1 MPLGGPSSA
10 LPATDGPT
18 FASSLGA
25 PVLAPR
31 ADEPS
36 AAAAA
41 GPTQLLGGLLG
52 GLVAAILASA
62 VWFGVVAVSGYQVGL
77 VAIAVGFLVGH
88 GVVLGARRH
97 GSIVLVLLSAVL
109 TLLALVTSEYLIV
122 AYLLNQELAAEGLT
136 IEVLQPP
143 AFVIE
148 IVVQSVQTDPLTLVF
163 WAIALFQAIVI
174 PLRLVRRPG

>member
-1 MPLGGPSSA
+1 MAPTEGRPQVPLGGPSSA

-77 VAIAVGFLVGH
+77 VAIAVGFLVGQAWCS
-88 GVVLGARRH
+88 GRGGTARSFSSCSPR
-97 GSIVLVLLSAVL
+97 S
-109 TLLALVTSEYLIV
+109 
-122 AYLLNQELAAEGLT
+122 
-136 IEVLQPP
+136 
-143 AFVIE
+143 
-148 IVVQSVQTDPLTLVF
+148 
-163 WAIALFQAIVI
+163 
-174 PLRLVRRPG
+174 